1 VPSPKCKTCGLVN
14 FASAQVCQRCST
26 PLAEH
31 EATGDDKKEP
41 PRTQRAAV
49 APQGDTAPA
58 SILLKPETI
67 NGMGVDLRDYRKLSD
82 DTYQVTR
89 CFTLLWVPLIPIS
102 VWVVRPVSRELSY
115 LTAAE
120 FHNFELLEDRPLDL
134 VSVLRV
140 YGLFLLWVALAFGPF
155 LLALLLMD
163 HDRGRYGEHQP
174 GGFSVTLFLLA
185 MPWCIGFIMWLKRR
199 RDRLYTLVN
208 KSPVARALG
217 VR

>member
-1 VPSPKCKTCGLVN
+1 MSSLKCKSCGLVN
-14 FASAQVCQRCST
+14 FASAEVCKRCST
-26 PLAEH
+26 PLAAH
-31 EATGDDKKEP
+31 EASADMKQAQ
-41 PRTQRAAV
+41 PRPQRAAV
-49 APQGDTAPA
+49 APQSAPA
-58 SILLKPETI
+58 PTSILLKPETI

-89 CFTLLWVPLIPIS
+89 CFTFLWVPLVPIS
-102 VWVVRPVSRELSY
+102 VWVVRPLNRELSF
-115 LTAAE
+115 LTTAE
-120 FHNFELLEDRPLDL
+120 FHNFELVEDRPLDL
-134 VSVLRV
+134 KSVLRL

-199 RDRLYTLVN
+199 RDKKYPLVN
-208 KSPVARALG
+208 KSVVARALG
-217 VR
+217 VS

>member
-1 VPSPKCKTCGLVN
+1 MPSPKCKSCGLVN
-14 FASAQVCQRCST
+14 FASAQVCKRCAT
-26 PLAEH
+26 PLGEH
-31 EATGDDKKEP
+31 EAPADTRKAP
-41 PRTQRAAV
+41 SRTQRAAP
-49 APQGDTAPA
+49 APKGGTAPGP
-58 SILLKPETI
+58 ILLKPETI
-67 NGMGVDLRDYRKLSD
+67 NGMGVDIRDYRKLSE
-82 DTYQVTR
+82 DTYMVTR
-89 CFTLLWVPLIPIS
+89 CVTILFVPLIPIS
-102 VWVVRPVSRELSY
+102 VWVIRPINRELSY

-134 VSVLRV
+134 VSVLRL

-155 LLALLLMD
+155 ALSLLLME
-163 HDRGRYGEHQP
+163 HDRGRYGEHPP
-174 GGFSVTLFLLA
+174 GALSGIFFLLS